1 MASPPL
7 DFVAIDFETANADKA
22 SVCQVGVVKVLGGEM
37 ASIQSWYVRPPTGLT
52 SFDPENI
59 GIHGIKPKD
68 VLKAGIEWAESV
80 ERLEKLCA
88 GLPLI
93 AHNAAFDRGVFEAAC
108 RMTGVETPSWR
119 WEDTLKISREYL
131 DLPNHKLP
139 TVAEHL
145 RLPRFMHHDAAADA
159 QACALVTMG
168 IARLVDATHV
178 DDLWP
183 APRVSTG
190 RGPSARWFDKAAK
203 AKVSELP
210 QPSPEADPEHPLHGQ
225 MVAVTGDV
233 PGMTRWE
240 LFEAI
245 AAAGGT
251 PQKSVTLKTT
261 LLVAADHADLTEG
274 YDPASGSAKEK
285 KGHEYQQRGKPI
297 RFIGR
302 LEFEECLDW
311 SPQRPQEDV
320 GSVASVALPT
330 PASPASREVRP
341 ESGDLMLPERIA
353 ESGVLSLEEEPR
365 ADERQVLESPGLLG
379 DKVGTEQLDDSAP
392 AYLAVESPDPA
403 GPSES
408 PQSPAGTIRMT
419 TPAPEASPRT
429 SEFSEPTV
437 SVVSE
442 GGQRP
447 LEGAAIREG
456 SEART
461 VHNPAE
467 PGGGASRLL
476 RRIFGWIV
484 LVPSALFGI
493 LYLVLII
500 FGLITDPPETVVT
513 LGVIVLSLFVTA
525 VFAVLCWLGMYL
537 IWFRDRRRR
546 AVVTGREGTRTGAA
560 EG

>member
-1 MASPPL
+1 MRRAVPLASPPL

-37 ASIQSWYVRPPTGLT
+37 TSVQSWYVRPPTGLT

-68 VLKAGIEWAESV
+68 VLKEGIEWAESV
-80 ERLEKLCA
+80 ERLEELRA

-131 DLPNHKLP
+131 DLPNHRLP

-159 QACALVTMG
+159 QACALVAVG

-190 RGPSARWFDKAAK
+190 RGPSARWFDKASK

-210 QPSPEADPEHPLHGQ
+210 QPSPDADPEHPLHGQ
-225 MVAVTGDV
+225 MVAITGDV

-240 LFEAI
+240 LFEAV

-285 KGHEYQQRGKPI
+285 KAHEYQQRGKPI

-302 LEFEECLDW
+302 LEFEECLEW
-311 SPQRPQEDV
+311 SPQRRQEEP
-320 GSVASVALPT
+320 SLQEAPERVASIAPT
-330 PASPASREVRP
+330 SADPVQ
-341 ESGDLMLPERIA
+341 PERIA
-353 ESGVLSLEEEPR
+353 ESRGLSLEEDPR
-365 ADERQVLESPGLLG
+365 DAERQVPGSPDPLE
-379 DKVGTEQLDDSAP
+379 DDEAHEAIEQLDDPLSEEASA
-392 AYLAVESPDPA
+392 ASFAIESPTPVELT
-403 GPSES
+403 ES
-408 PQSPAGTIRMT
+408 RRA
-419 TPAPEASPRT
+419 
-429 SEFSEPTV
+429 
-437 SVVSE
+437 SE
-442 GGQRP
+442 G
-447 LEGAAIREG
+447 
-456 SEART
+456 S
-461 VHNPAE
+461 
-467 PGGGASRLL
+467 ASLL
-476 RRIFGWIV
+476 
-484 LVPSALFGI
+484 
-493 LYLVLII
+493 
-500 FGLITDPPETVVT
+500 
-513 LGVIVLSLFVTA
+513 
-525 VFAVLCWLGMYL
+525 
-537 IWFRDRRRR
+537 
-546 AVVTGREGTRTGAA
+546 
-560 EG
+560 

>member
-1 MASPPL
+1 MRRAVPLASPHL

-37 ASIQSWYVRPPTGLT
+37 ASVQSWYVRPPTGLT

-68 VLKAGIEWAESV
+68 VLKEGIEWAESV

-145 RLPRFMHHDAAADA
+145 RLPQFMHHDAAADA
-159 QACALVTMG
+159 QACALVAVG

-190 RGPSARWFDKAAK
+190 RGPSARWFDKASK

-210 QPSPEADPEHPLHGQ
+210 QPSPDADPEHPLHGQ
-225 MVAVTGDV
+225 MVAITGDV

-251 PQKSVTLKTT
+251 PQKGVTLKTT
-261 LLVAADHADLTEG
+261 LLVAADHADLTES

-285 KGHEYQQRGKPI
+285 KAHEYQQRGKPI

-302 LEFEECLDW
+302 LEFEECLEW
-311 SPQRPQEDV
+311 APQRLQEDA
-320 GSVASVALPT
+320 GSLASVASSSEDAV
-330 PASPASREVRP
+330 PA
-341 ESGDLMLPERIA
+341 ERAA
-353 ESGVLSLEEEPR
+353 ESGGLSLEEEPR
-365 ADERQVLESPGLLG
+365 DVEPKVLECPDLLG
-379 DKVGTEQLDDSAP
+379 DEAHIERLDASVPEGSACP
-392 AYLAVESPDPA
+392 VVESPDAVASTGSLQAPE
-403 GPSES
+403 ES
-408 PQSPAGTIRMT
+408 VRVA
-419 TPAPEASPRT
+419 TPAPEGVPRT
-429 SEFSEPTV
+429 SGFSERATP
-437 SVVSE
+437 VV
-442 GGQRP
+442 P
-447 LEGAAIREG
+447 EGAARPFEGAAVRNG
-456 SEART
+456 SEARAA
-461 VHNPAE
+461 HE
-467 PGGGASRLL
+467 PVESGGSVPRLL
-476 RRIFGWIV
+476 RRVLGWIM
-484 LVPSALFGI
+484 LVPSALAGS

-500 FGLITDPPETVVT
+500 FALITDPPETVVT

-525 VFAVLCWLGMYL
+525 IFAALCWLGMYL
-537 IWFRDRRRR
+537 LWFRGRRRR
-546 AVVTGREGTRTGAA
+546 TAATDREA
-560 EG
+560 